1 MRIIGLDWGEARIG
15 VAVSDPLGITAQPLF
30 YIENNEKFVA
40 KLKEVITKY
49 DAGEIVLG
57 LPYRMSGSP
66 GIAASKVKDFCK
78 KISGE
83 IPINVILWDERL
95 TTKIAQ
101 RALSDL
107 GASRKKRKSFID
119 AASAG
124 IILQGYIDSRK
135 P

>member
-15 VAVSDPLGITAQPLF
+15 VAVTDPLGITALPLF
-30 YIENNEKFVA
+30 NIANNGEFIG
-40 KLKEVITKY
+40 KLKEVIKKY

-57 LPYRMSGSP
+57 LPYRMRGGSGT
-66 GIAASKVKDFCK
+66 AASKVNDFRK
-78 KISGE
+78 KICDE
-83 IPINVILWDERL
+83 IPIKVVLWDERL

-107 GASRKKRKSFID
+107 GSSRKKRKDLID

-124 IILQGYIDSRK
+124 IMLQSYMDSRNT
-135 P
+135 